1 MLNKNF
7 RTRQEFINNYS
18 IGQQMRLKNEAVNK
32 ALAEIGGV
40 EKLSTSKYR
49 ANKKKFN
56 QNPIVPNMADYV
68 NWVLYDR
75 LVTAAGG
82 SIPTNF
88 KFFTVPIGTNSKTKV
103 DTNLDQVSQLPQPYW
118 MNATHIGFAF
128 MPNTLLLDIVNFW
141 SQSYFEFWVNN
152 KVYVEGPY
160 QCFPGGS
167 GLHGAT
173 TNTATSALSSGV
185 PLEGNMF
192 DLRLPAGIH
201 LGNDSQGNAVV
212 TDGLTGITILQSQTF
227 KVENNLPGGALTLT
241 ASTATP
247 NAGTGMTLNTY
258 LKGVLSR
265 SVS

>member
-1 MLNKNF
+1 MLENF
-7 RTRQEFINNYS
+7 RTQQEFIDSYS
-18 IGQQMRLKNEAVNK
+18 IGQKMRLKNEAVNK
-32 ALAEIGGV
+32 ALAEIGGI

-49 ANKKKFN
+49 ANKRKFN

-82 SIPTNF
+82 TIPTNF
-88 KFFTVPIGTNSKTKV
+88 KFFTVPIGTNGKTKV
-103 DTNLDQVSQLPQPYW
+103 DTNMDQVQQLPQPYW

-141 SQSYFEFWVNN
+141 SQAYFEFWVNN
-152 KVYVEGPY
+152 KIYVEGPY
-160 QCFPGGS
+160 QVFPGGS
-167 GLHGAT
+167 GLHGTT
-173 TNTATSALSSGV
+173 TNTGTSALSSGI
-185 PLEGNMF
+185 PLEQNNF
-192 DLRLPAGIH
+192 DMRLPAGIH
-201 LGNDSQGNAVV
+201 LGNDSTGAPVV
-212 TDGLTGITILQSQTF
+212 TDGLTGITILQSQAF

-241 ASTATP
+241 AAAATP
-247 NAGTGMTLNTY
+247 NSGTGLILNVY